1 MQALRTATLAC
12 SLLACGAQALA
23 QADYRVY
30 TEHPRL
36 FLEPD
41 RLTRLRKEVDRQSLR
56 WRSLRDL
63 ADSGIRFPEQPLVD
77 ALRYRAEGSA
87 AAGSRA
93 VGWSVRLASS
103 GISTAAELRQAALVY
118 DWCRDRFEAGER
130 EAVQDAIAG
139 AVGSLLSQAGLEVGL
154 VRAAILASIALAG
167 DWDGSEP
174 ALDTLLNAHWDR
186 EVRPA
191 LESGG
196 LTDDGAAL
204 VAVLE
209 TSLAVRHNL
218 EIDLLRPATHALAT
232 LVRTRLLS
240 YYPADVRTAEGTARR
255 PSRFG
260 PDERAAQAQAPLY
273 RLGEMLLV
281 AYESN
286 LREFQFLQGWIR
298 DDTYRLQSPLFAPYE
313 FLWINPYLPGLTA
326 RSAPL
331 LAYDPVRGRLYG
343 RQSWDR
349 PTTWIG
355 FAEGRMEIL
364 SGGSLS
370 ATASFRDLP
379 PMYFPEAAVVPI
391 EAPGRVVLRWEAP
404 SGEPPENASI
414 FLLGL
419 QPFETYGLKV
429 GGREPRVVEAGAG
442 GFIVLRTD
450 PTTMK
455 RDRIDLRKR
464 VRIEVKPT
472 LKPTDP
478 RRPRP
483 TLGR

>member
-1 MQALRTATLAC
+1 MQAFRTATLAC
-12 SLLACGAQALA
+12 SLLIHCASALA
-23 QADYRVY
+23 QPDFRVY
-30 TEHPRL
+30 RDHPRL

-41 RLTRLRKEVDRQSLR
+41 RLARLRKEVDRESLR
-56 WRSLRDL
+56 WQSLRDL
-63 ADSGIRFPEQPLVD
+63 VDSGIPFPEQPLVD
-77 ALRYRAEGSA
+77 ALRYQVEGIGD
-87 AAGSRA
+87 AGSRA
-93 VGWSVRLASS
+93 AAWSVRLASQ

-118 DWCRDRFEAGER
+118 DWCRDRFDAGAR
-130 EAVQDAIAG
+130 ESARDAIAG
-139 AVGSLLSQAGLEVGL
+139 AIGELLPQAGLEVGL
-154 VRAAILASIALAG
+154 VRGAILASIALAG

-174 ALDTLLNAHWDR
+174 ALAELLNAHWDR

-218 EIDLLRPATHALAT
+218 EIDLLRPATEALAA

-255 PSRFG
+255 PSHFG
-260 PDERAAQAQAPLY
+260 PDEQAARIQAPLY
-273 RLGEMLLV
+273 RLAEMLLV

-286 LREFQFLQGWIR
+286 LQEFQFVQGWIR
-298 DDTYRLQSPLFAPYE
+298 DDSYRLQSPMFAPYE

-326 RSAPL
+326 QSAPL

-355 FAEGRMEIL
+355 FAGGRLEIL
-364 SGGSLS
+364 DGGSLS
-370 ATASFRDLP
+370 ATDSLTGLP
-379 PMYFPEAAVVPI
+379 PIYFPEAVLVPI
-391 EAPGRVVLRWEAP
+391 ESPGRVFLKWEP
-404 SGEPPENASI
+404 PGQEPPENAWI
-414 FLLGL
+414 YLMGL
-419 QPFETYGLKV
+419 KPFETYGLKV
-429 GGREPRVVEAGAG
+429 GRREPRVVEAGAG
-442 GFIVLRTD
+442 GFIVLHTD

-472 LKPTDP
+472 LKPADP